1 MDYQKSW
8 APVDMDMALSGS
20 VEMEPENAFEQEPV
34 KVTNDKPLAWDVV
47 PAKEP
52 WEEVKISQII
62 EFLEDGFDREE
73 IAVMIGHDKKDVD
86 TLFSRYP
93 ALFNRK
99 PRRSNRLPFRV
110 IDDSNN

>member
-1 MDYQKSW
+1 MDRITYDW
-8 APVDMDMALSGS
+8 ATQERLPDVDT
-20 VEMEPENAFEQEPV
+20 ETEPMVGQEPIKV
-34 KVTNDKPLAWDVV
+34 KNDKPLAWDVV

-52 WEEVKISQII
+52 WEEVRISQII
-62 EFLEDGFDREE
+62 DFLEEGFDREE
-73 IAVMIGHDKKDVD
+73 IAVMIGHDKKDID

-110 IDDSNN
+110 IDDSNQ